1 MGYADYMAS
10 RDYFPD
16 YTTDVFGWEDA
27 PGLGDALDTL
37 NSDYD
42 IFTGF
47 AEDYAVDD
55 TGDGA
60 YDGAEDTDGDGK
72 ILGDEGDATGDEG
85 YPWGNAEDSED
96 FDYNPWGEDD
106 TDTTDAET
114 IDYNPDDYAGI
125 GSYSGLTDEELMA
138 QYDSLLKLQGDST
151 AGGAASWRIGE
162 ELSMLEL
169 EIDERNKNFVPKTL
183 GSKGGGN
190 DGTGGTLSK
199 GAGGEGPEAAA
210 QKAVLDQIAALT
222 KQIAD
227 LEAARAAEAAKPKVV
242 GVRTVRKKG
251 GIVETV
257 EVMSD
262 GSQGKVVDTYKD
274 FGARDSVMKMFENT
288 GLGNKF
294 ITTLMDTIDKVY
306 EENIMPT
313 DDQILNSIYNSEA
326 YKTRFAANEAI
337 KKRMAEGKG
346 MPGDRLLTP
355 KEYIDTEIQYRE
367 IIQNASL
374 PEGFYDTQDDF
385 TKLIENSISAAEL
398 TERVNIAK
406 NILQNADQN
415 IKDALK
421 NYYGLSENDMVAY
434 LLDKDKAFNLIDS
447 RFKYSTADAGQML
460 TAAEVGGAA
469 SRAGMGAS
477 RTFAEEIAASGKA
490 AGAEEAFQTAARNQS
505 DYARLLGLYGET
517 AGEEDLARQ
526 QLALAGGTDVA
537 LKTKKLASKE
547 RAKFATRSA
556 IDRTSLLG
564 RLNNPDV

>member
-16 YTTDVFGWEDA
+16 YTTDVFGWEDS
-27 PGLGDALDTL
+27 PSLGDALDTL

-47 AEDYAVDD
+47 AP
-55 TGDGA
+55 
-60 YDGAEDTDGDGK
+60 YDGAEDTNDDGK
-72 ILGDEGDATGDEG
+72 ILGDEGTDEG
-85 YPWGNAEDSED
+85 YDFGNAEDNPD
-96 FDYNPWGEDD
+96 FNYNPWGEDD
-106 TDTTDAET
+106 TDTTGAE
-114 IDYNPDDYAGI
+114 ILDYDPNDYASVDSG
-125 GSYSGLTDEELMA
+125 YSGLTDEELMA
-138 QYDSLLKLQGDST
+138 EYDSLLELQGNST

-169 EIDERNKNFVPKTL
+169 EIDDRNKNFVPRTLKTQ
-183 GSKGGGN
+183 GGGN
-190 DGTGGTLSK
+190 NGAGGTLSA
-199 GAGGEGPEAAA
+199 GAGGEGPAAAA

-251 GIVETV
+251 GIVETI

-385 TKLIENSISAAEL
+385 TKLIENSISAGEL

-469 SRAGMGAS
+469 TRAGMGAS
-477 RTFAEEIAASGKA
+477 RGFAEEIAASGKA

-505 DYARLLGLYGET
+505 DYARLLALYGET

-547 RAKFATRSA
+547 RAKFATRGA
-556 IDRTSLLG
+556 IERTSLG
-564 RLNNPDV
+564 RSSAADV

>member
-10 RDYFPD
+10 KGDWFNFDVPD

-27 PGLGDALDTL
+27 PDLASALGTL
-37 NSDYD
+37 TSDYD

-47 AEDYAVDD
+47 AP
-55 TGDGA
+55 
-60 YDGAEDTDGDGK
+60 YDGAEDTNGDGK
-72 ILGDEGDATGDEG
+72 FLGDGTDDEEG
-85 YPWGNAEDSED
+85 YISGSAYDSED
-96 FDYNPWGEDD
+96 FNYNPWGEDD
-106 TDTTDAET
+106 TDTTGAET
-114 IDYNPDDYAGI
+114 IAYDPD
-125 GSYSGLTDEELMA
+125 SYGPTGYDSLDDDELMA
-138 QYDSLLKLQGDST
+138 QYENLLELQANGTPGS
-151 AGGAASWRIGE
+151 AASWRVGE
-162 ELSMLEL
+162 ELSMLTL
-169 EIDERNKNFVPKTL
+169 EIDKRNAEWSNVSGTRVL
-183 GSKGGGN
+183 NGAGNTDYTGGGA
-190 DGTGGTLSK
+190 LSN
-199 GAGGEGPEAAA
+199 GAGGAGPEAAA
-210 QKAVLDQIAALT
+210 MKAVLDQIAALT
-222 KQIAD
+222 KQIGD

-242 GVRTVRKKG
+242 GVRTVRKTG

-262 GSQGKVVDTYKD
+262 GSQGKVVDSYKD

-288 GLGNKF
+288 GLGKDF
-294 ITTLMDTIDKVY
+294 ITSLMDTIDKVY

-313 DDQILNSIYNSEA
+313 DEQILNTVYNSDA

-337 KKRMAEGKG
+337 KKRMADGKG

-355 KEYIDTEIQYRE
+355 KEYIQTEEQYRT
-367 IIQNASL
+367 IIQEAGL
-374 PEGFYDTQDDF
+374 PTGFYDTQDDF

-398 TERVNIAK
+398 VERVNIAK
-406 NILQNADQN
+406 NVLQNADQQ
-415 IKDALK
+415 IKDSLK
-421 NYYGLSENDMVAY
+421 NYYGLSESDMVAY
-434 LLDKDKAFNLIDS
+434 LLDKDKAFGLIDS
-447 RFKYSTADAGQML
+447 RFKYTTEEAKQMY

-469 SRAGMGAS
+469 TRAGLGAT
-477 RTFAEEIAASGKA
+477 RGFAEEITAAGKA
-490 AGAEEAFQTAARNQS
+490 GSAEEAFQTTARQQK

-556 IDRTSLLG
+556 IDRGSLAG

>member
-10 RDYFPD
+10 QGDWFDTEPD

-27 PGLGDALDTL
+27 PDLGAALDTL

-47 AEDYAVDD
+47 AP
-55 TGDGA
+55 
-60 YDGAEDTDGDGK
+60 YDGAEDTDGDGNF
-72 ILGDEGDATGDEG
+72 LGDGTGDDTG
-85 YPWGNAEDSED
+85 FGNAEDNPD
-96 FDYNPWGEDD
+96 FNYNPWGEDD
-106 TDTTDAET
+106 TDTTGAET
-114 IDYNPDDYAGI
+114 IEYDPNDYAGVDS
-125 GSYSGLTDEELMA
+125 SYSGLTDEELMA
-138 QYDSLLKLQGDST
+138 EYDKLLGLQGDST
-151 AGGAASWRIGE
+151 EGSAASWRIGE
-162 ELSMLEL
+162 ELSMLGL
-169 EIDERNKNFVPKTL
+169 EIDNRNADRTNTKTL
-183 GSKGGGN
+183 TPPPGGDNNGN
-190 DGTGGTLSK
+190 KTLIP
-199 GAGGEGPEAAA
+199 GAGGDGPAAAA

-242 GVRTVRKKG
+242 GVRTVRKTG
-251 GIVETV
+251 GVVETV

-262 GSQGKVVDTYKD
+262 GSKGKVIDTYKD

-306 EENIMPT
+306 EENVMPT
-313 DDQILNSIYNSEA
+313 DDQILNSIYNSDA
-326 YKTRFAANEAI
+326 YKTRFAANETI

-421 NYYGLSENDMVAY
+421 NYYGLSDNDMVAY

-447 RFKYSTADAGQML
+447 RFKYSTDVAGQMV

-469 SRAGMGAS
+469 TRAGMGAS
-477 RTFAEEIAASGKA
+477 RGFAEEIAASGKA
-490 AGAEEAFQTAARNQS
+490 QNAEEAFQTAARNQS

>member
-1 MGYADYMAS
+1 MP
-10 RDYFPD
+10 R
-16 YTTDVFGWEDA
+16 EDA
-27 PGLGDALDTL
+27 YDFPTLNFDFGNFLDFSNTDWGSISIPDLSSALDTL
-37 NSDYD
+37 NTDYTNATTD
-42 IFTGF
+42 TGEDTGEDTGF
-47 AEDYAVDD
+47 
-55 TGDGA
+55 GS
-60 YDGAEDTDGDGK
+60 
-72 ILGDEGDATGDEG
+72 
-85 YPWGNAEDSED
+85 AEDSPD

-106 TDTTDAET
+106 TDTTGAET
-114 IDYNPDDYAGI
+114 IDYNPSDYASVDSG
-125 GSYSGLTDEELMA
+125 YSGLTDEQLMA
-138 QYDSLLKLQGDST
+138 EYNNLLELQGDST
-151 AGGAASWRIGE
+151 AGGVASWRIGE

-169 EIDERNKNFVPKTL
+169 EIDERNKNFKPKVLTTQ
-183 GSKGGGN
+183 GGGN
-190 DGTGGTLSK
+190 DGTGGTLSP
-199 GAGGEGPEAAA
+199 GAGGAGPEAAA

-242 GVRTVRKKG
+242 GVRTVRKTG
-251 GIVETV
+251 GVVETV

-262 GSQGKVVDTYKD
+262 GSQGKVIDSYKD

-313 DDQILNSIYNSEA
+313 DEQILNTIYNSDA
-326 YKTRFAANEAI
+326 YKTRFAANETI

-355 KEYIDTEIQYRE
+355 KEYIDTEMQYRE

-421 NYYGLSENDMVAY
+421 NYYGLSDNDMVAY

-469 SRAGMGAS
+469 TRAGMGAS
-477 RTFAEEIAASGKA
+477 RGFAEEIAAAGKA
-490 AGAEEAFQTAARNQS
+490 QGAEEAFQTAARNQS

>member
-1 MGYADYMAS
+1 MP
-10 RDYFPD
+10 R
-16 YTTDVFGWEDA
+16 EDA
-27 PGLGDALDTL
+27 YDFPTLNFDFGNFLDFSNTDWSSISIPDLSSALDTL
-37 NSDYD
+37 N
-42 IFTGF
+42 T
-47 AEDYAVDD
+47 DYAD
-55 TGDGA
+55 A
-60 YDGAEDTDGDGK
+60 YNGAEDSNDDGK
-72 ILGDEGDATGDEG
+72 ILGDEGDVTGDES
-85 YPWGNAEDSED
+85 YDFGNAEDNPD
-96 FDYNPWGEDD
+96 FNYNPWGEDD
-106 TDTTDAET
+106 TDTTGAET
-114 IDYNPDDYAGI
+114 IDYNAADYNTGY
-125 GSYSGLTDEELMA
+125 GNLTDEELMA
-138 QYDSLLKLQGDST
+138 EYDKLLELQGDST
-151 AGGAASWRIGE
+151 AGGVASWRIGE

-183 GSKGGGN
+183 NSQGGN
-190 DGTGGTLSK
+190 GNNGNGGTLIP
-199 GAGGEGPEAAA
+199 GAGGAGPESAAT
-210 QKAVLDQIAALT
+210 KAVLDQIAALT

-242 GVRTVRKKG
+242 GVRTVRKTG
-251 GIVETV
+251 GVVETV

-262 GSQGKVVDTYKD
+262 GSQGKVIDSYKD

-313 DDQILNSIYNSEA
+313 DEQILNTIYNSDA
-326 YKTRFAANEAI
+326 YKTRFAANETI

-355 KEYIDTEIQYRE
+355 KEYIDTEMQYRE

-421 NYYGLSENDMVAY
+421 NYYGLSDNDMVAY

-477 RTFAEEIAASGKA
+477 RGFAEEIAASGKA

>member
-1 MGYADYMAS
+1 MRFYDRLMTDGGGSDIPDLVSAFDKFNADN
-10 RDYFPD
+10 DTIGD
-16 YTTDVFGWEDA
+16 DTTADDTTADDTAVDETGDDGGLTYDEVFGSVEDN
-27 PGLGDALDTL
+27 P
-37 NSDYD
+37 
-42 IFTGF
+42 
-47 AEDYAVDD
+47 
-55 TGDGA
+55 
-60 YDGAEDTDGDGK
+60 
-72 ILGDEGDATGDEG
+72 
-85 YPWGNAEDSED
+85 D
-96 FDYNPWGEDD
+96 FYYNPWGDPDEI
-106 TDTTDAET
+106 DTTGVET
-114 IDYNPDDYAGI
+114 IEYDPA
-125 GSYSGLTDEELMA
+125 SYGATGYDSLGDAALMA
-138 QYDSLLKLQGDST
+138 EYDRLLKLQGDSS
-151 AGGAASWRIGE
+151 GNSPASFRIGE

-169 EIDERNKNFVPKTL
+169 EIDARNQTRKLTPPPKSTTVT
-183 GSKGGGN
+183 G
-190 DGTGGTLSK
+190 GGTLSE
-199 GAGGEGPEAAA
+199 GAGGKGPVDAAT
-210 QKAVLDQIAALT
+210 KAVLDQIAGLT

-242 GVRTVRKKG
+242 GVRTVRKTG

-262 GSQGKVVDTYKD
+262 GSQGKVIDSYKD

-288 GLGNKF
+288 GLGKNF
-294 ITTLMDTIDKVY
+294 IDTLVRSIDKVY

-313 DDQILNSIYNSEA
+313 DEQILNTIYNSDA
-326 YKTRFAANEAI
+326 YKTRFAANETI

-355 KEYIDTEIQYRE
+355 KQYIDTEIQYRE

-385 TKLIENSISAAEL
+385 TKLIENNISAAEL
-398 TERVNIAK
+398 VDRVNIAK
-406 NILQNADQN
+406 NILQNADQA
-415 IKDALK
+415 IKDSLK
-421 NYYGLSENDMVAY
+421 NYYGLSESDMVAY

-447 RFKYSTADAGQML
+447 RFKFSTADAQKMY

-469 SRAGMGAS
+469 ARAGMGTNKA
-477 RTFAEEIAASGKA
+477 FAEEITEAGKA
-490 AGAEEAFQTAARNQS
+490 QGAEEAFQTAARNQA

-556 IDRTSLLG
+556 IDRTSLAN

>member
-1 MGYADYMAS
+1 MVDDGGGYDIPDLTSALDILSAD
-10 RDYFPD
+10 
-16 YTTDVFGWEDA
+16 EDA
-27 PGLGDALDTL
+27 
-37 NSDYD
+37 Y
-42 IFTGF
+42 F
-47 AEDYAVDD
+47 
-55 TGDGA
+55 
-60 YDGAEDTDGDGK
+60 GAEDTDGDGK
-72 ILGDEGDATGDEG
+72 ILGDEGDVTGDEGDVTGDEG
-85 YPWGNAEDSED
+85 YEWGNAEDSPD

-106 TDTTDAET
+106 TDTTGAET
-114 IDYNPDDYAGI
+114 IEYDPNDYAGVDS
-125 GSYSGLTDEELMA
+125 SYSGLTDEALMA
-138 QYDSLLKLQGDST
+138 EYDKLLKLQGDST

-183 GSKGGGN
+183 NSQGGN
-190 DGTGGTLSK
+190 NNTGGTLSA
-199 GAGGEGPEAAA
+199 GAGGDGPAAAA

-242 GVRTVRKKG
+242 GVRTVRKTG
-251 GIVETV
+251 GVVETV

-262 GSQGKVVDTYKD
+262 GSQGKVVDSYKD

-447 RFKYSTADAGQML
+447 RFKYSTDVAGQMV

-469 SRAGMGAS
+469 TRAGMGAS
-477 RTFAEEIAASGKA
+477 RGFAEEIAASGKA
-490 AGAEEAFQTAARNQS
+490 QGAEEAFQTAARNQS

>member
-1 MGYADYMAS
+1 MRFYDRLMVDGGGDTTI
-10 RDYFPD
+10 PD
-16 YTTDVFGWEDA
+16 LTS
-27 PGLGDALDTL
+27 ALDIF
-37 NSDYD
+37 NSD
-42 IFTGF
+42 
-47 AEDYAVDD
+47 EDTYF
-55 TGDGA
+55 
-60 YDGAEDTDGDGK
+60 GAEDTNDDGK
-72 ILGDEGDATGDEG
+72 ILGDEGDVTGDEG
-85 YPWGNAEDSED
+85 YDFGNAEDSPD

-106 TDTTDAET
+106 TDTTGAET
-114 IDYNPDDYAGI
+114 IEYDPNDYASVDS
-125 GSYSGLTDEELMA
+125 SYSGLTDEELMA
-138 QYDSLLKLQGDST
+138 EYDKLLALQGDST
-151 AGGAASWRIGE
+151 AGGVASWRIGE

-183 GSKGGGN
+183 SSQGN
-190 DGTGGTLSK
+190 GNNGTGGTLSA
-199 GAGGEGPEAAA
+199 GAGGDGPAAAA

-242 GVRTVRKKG
+242 GVRTVRKTG
-251 GIVETV
+251 GVVETV

-262 GSQGKVVDTYKD
+262 GSQGKVIDSYKD

-355 KEYIDTEIQYRE
+355 KEYIDTEMQYRE

-469 SRAGMGAS
+469 TRAGMGAS
-477 RTFAEEIAASGKA
+477 RGFDEEIAASGKA